1 MKFTLSWLKEHLD
14 TRADLAEL
22 RHGLTMLGLEVEGV
36 ENPAES
42 LKGFVVGHV
51 VEAAQHP
58 NADRLRVCKVDT
70 GSGTIVQVVCGAP
83 NARTGMK
90 GIFAPTGSYIPGT
103 GLTLKASKIRGEE
116 SNGMLCSSRE
126 LQLGDD
132 HSGIIDLP
140 ADTPTGTPAAEAL
153 GLDDVVIEIKVT
165 PNRADCLGVHGI
177 ARDLAA
183 AGLGTLKPMKA
194 DKVAGTY
201 QSPMKWTHGYEPA
214 PDSPCPIVVGRH
226 FRGLKNGPSPDW
238 LQRRLKAIGLRP
250 ISALVDI
257 TNLVTYDLNRPLHV
271 FDARKLAG
279 DLVMRQARDGEQTLA
294 LDGRTYAL
302 DPSIAVIADAKG
314 VHGIG
319 GIMGGEDTG
328 VRDDTTE
335 VFLEVAYFDPIRT
348 AASGRK
354 LAIQSDARYRFE
366 RGIDPESVWWGA
378 EVAARL
384 VLELCGG
391 ETSEVVSSGV
401 MPKWQRS
408 YELRI
413 DRVKTL
419 TGIDV
424 PAGDTASILTRL
436 GYKVHGNGPWTAEVP
451 SWRPD
456 VIGEA
461 DLVEEVTRVYGFDN
475 IPTTSLP
482 RLSPI
487 SRPVRNPRQRRVPQA
502 RRALAARGL
511 NEAVTWSFLPR
522 AQAERFGGGG
532 ADLRLL
538 NSIASE
544 LDTMRPSILPN
555 LIEAAQR
562 NEARGLA
569 DPALFEVGPT
579 YKDATPTGQQA
590 VAAGIRHKKA
600 VPRNWAGPPRDVD
613 AFDAK
618 ADALAVLEAIG
629 APVATMVA
637 TSHAGIGPGQGR
649 EGSGG
654 APGRATDGASGREGG
669 GAPGRA
675 ADGAPSWYHPGRS
688 GAIKLGDRV
697 MAWFGEL
704 HPEIVAAADLAGPV
718 AAFEVFLDAPPLPK
732 PKATKA
738 RPKLVLSAFQPLER
752 DFAFIVDAG
761 IEAERLVRAARN
773 ADKTLITAARVFD
786 VYAGK
791 GVPDDKKS
799 IALSV
804 TLQPVDRTL
813 TDAEIEAAS
822 AKIVAAVTKAT
833 GAALRG

>member
-1 MKFTLSWLKEHLD
+1 MKFTLSWLREHLD
-14 TRADLAEL
+14 TTASLAEL

-36 ENPAES
+36 SNPAES

-51 VEAAQHP
+51 VEAVQHP
-58 NADRLRVCKVDT
+58 NADRLRLCKVDAGT
-70 GSGTIVQVVCGAP
+70 GTIIQVVCGAP
-83 NARTGMK
+83 NARTGLK
-90 GIFAPTGSYIPGT
+90 GIFAPTGSFIPGT
-103 GLTLKASKIRGEE
+103 GITLKASKIRGEE

-140 ADTPTGTPAAEAL
+140 ADALTGMPAAEAL
-153 GLDDVVIEIKVT
+153 GLDDAVIEIKAT

-183 AGLGTLKPMKA
+183 AGLGTLKPVDTTKI
-194 DKVAGTY
+194 AGTY
-201 QSPMKWTHGYEPA
+201 KSPIKWTHGYEPT
-214 PDSPCPIVVGRH
+214 PESPCPLVYGRH
-226 FRGLKNGPSPDW
+226 FRGIRNGPSPDW

-257 TNLVTYDLNRPLHV
+257 TNLVTFDLNRPLHV
-271 FDARKLAG
+271 FDAKKLAG
-279 DLVMRQARDGEQTLA
+279 DLVMRQAREGEQILA
-294 LDGRTYAL
+294 LDGRTYTL
-302 DPSIAVIADAKG
+302 DPAVAVIADNNG

-328 VRDDTTE
+328 CSEGTTE
-335 VFLEVAYFDPIRT
+335 MFLEAAYFQPIGI

-354 LAIQSDARYRFE
+354 LGILSDARYRNE
-366 RGIDPESVWWGA
+366 RGIDPESCAWGV
-378 EVAARL
+378 EVATRL
-384 VLELCGG
+384 VLALCGG
-391 ETSEVVSSGV
+391 EASEVVSSGV
-401 MPKWQRS
+401 MPNWRRS
-408 YELRI
+408 YDLRP

-419 TGIDV
+419 TAIDV
-424 PAGDTASILTRL
+424 PAAETAAILTRL
-436 GYKVHGNGPWTAEVP
+436 GFTVQGSGPWSVAVP

-456 VIGEA
+456 IIGEA
-461 DLVEEVTRVYGFDN
+461 DLVEEVTRVWGFDN

-487 SRPVRNPRQRRVPQA
+487 SRAVRSPRQRRVPQA

-555 LIEAAQR
+555 LIDAAKR

-569 DPALFEVGPT
+569 DPALFEVGPQ
-579 YKDATPTGQQA
+579 YRDATPAGQQA
-590 VAAGIRHKKA
+590 VAAGIRHRKA
-600 VPRNWAGPPRDVD
+600 VPRNWAGPARDVD

-618 ADALAVLEAIG
+618 ADAMAVLEAIG
-629 APVATMVA
+629 APVENMVA
-637 TSHAGIGPGQGR
+637 THGGGPGSGSGNGPGNGSASGATR
-649 EGSGG
+649 GSGSGSSGG
-654 APGRATDGASGREGG
+654 AG
-669 GAPGRA
+669 GAP
-675 ADGAPSWYHPGRS
+675 DWYHPGRS

-773 ADKTLITAARVFD
+773 ADKALITAARVFD

-804 TLQPVDRTL
+804 TLQPVERTL